1 MTNDPGPGGPSAEAD
16 FHRQRRQMVERQLR
30 TREIVNPR
38 VLAAMDH
45 VPRHEFVPPQLLGSA
60 YDDSALPIGRG
71 QTISQPYIVALM
83 TQLANP
89 KPSDRALDVGTGCGY
104 QAAVLSRLVSRVD
117 SVEIVE
123 PLASEAAERLSR
135 LGYENVSV
143 HAGDGYR
150 GWPESSPFDIIL
162 LAAATPEVPPALVEQ
177 LAIGGRLILPVEDG
191 TTQLSILRKQ
201 ADGRI
206 DRREI
211 TPVRFVPMMGE
222 VRRGIPP
229 SEGPTDHDS

>member
-1 MTNDPGPGGPSAEAD
+1 MANDPEAAAPSAPRD
-16 FHRQRRQMVERQLR
+16 WDQLRSRMVQKQLR
-30 TREIVNPR
+30 TRDIVNPR
-38 VLAAMDH
+38 VLAAMDR
-45 VPRHEFVPPQLLGSA
+45 VPRHEFVPSQLLDSA

-89 KPSDRALDVGTGCGY
+89 RPTDRALDVGTGCGY

-123 PLASEAAERLSR
+123 SLASEAAERLAR

-150 GWPESSPFDIIL
+150 GWPESAPFDIIL
-162 LAAATPEVPPALVEQ
+162 LAAATPEIPPALVDQ

-191 TTQLSILRKQ
+191 TTQLSLLRKQ

-211 TPVRFVPMMGE
+211 TPVRFVPMTGE

-229 SEGPTDHDS
+229 S